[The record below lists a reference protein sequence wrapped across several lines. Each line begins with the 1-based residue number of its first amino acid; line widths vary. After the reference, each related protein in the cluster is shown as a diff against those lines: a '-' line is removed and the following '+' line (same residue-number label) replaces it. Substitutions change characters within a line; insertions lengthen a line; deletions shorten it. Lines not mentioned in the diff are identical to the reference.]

1 MRDFAFRIYKSLV
14 HAPEKKEEKKE
25 KDKDKDSKEKDSK
38 EKDSKEKEG
47 KEKDKEKETEDKD
60 KEKEKDKK
68 DDKEKDKKSDKEDK
82 DKEKDKKD
90 KDSKEKDEEKESKE
104 DKDKEKEKEK
114 DVSLHFATLS
124 PVFSSHFL
132 LELFSTYCLCA
143 TINNS
148 CELTKISYVFYK
160 AILNTVFRSPAVPKD
175 GKSTKIRS
183 VISVLFVLI
192 IHNVDISYF
201 LTATL
206 FQIDLNKNIA
216 TRTHQI
222 FILC

>member
-104 DKDKEKEKEK
+104 DKDKEKEK
-114 DVSLHFATLS
+114 DVSLHFATQS

-192 IHNVDISYF
+192 IPNVDISYF

-206 FQIDLNKNIA
+206 FQIDSNKNIA